1 MVMKK
6 FNTEYFLYKLNI
18 FITTKKINKLQT
30 PLRVQKGDKIKAT
43 FWRCVTRRRVWYEWI
58 VEVGEHTTP
67 LHNPN
72 GRSSEMLL

>member
-1 MVMKK
+1 M
-6 FNTEYFLYKLNI
+6 
-18 FITTKKINKLQT
+18 
-30 PLRVQKGDKIKAT
+30 QKGDKIKAT